1 MFSTRFIWELSVKD
15 LEGSCLKNADSLS
28 QSQTSGRCRMEGL
41 VKMGGKDIRET
52 SSVHNENETEN
63 HLLEKCIRC
72 LKYVESVIWEAQILI
87 TALN

>member
-1 MFSTRFIWELSVKD
+1 
-15 LEGSCLKNADSLS
+15 
-28 QSQTSGRCRMEGL
+28 MEGL

-72 LKYVESVIWEAQILI
+72 LKYLESVIWEAQILI